1 MDNINIVDAALAQD
15 KEAFMQAFNAA
26 ITNKVSDAL
35 ELKKVEI
42 ASTLITTPE
51 EVATN
56 EVETTT
62 TEVDGTESNDT
73 VSAATN

>member
-1 MDNINIVDAALAQD
+1 MDNINIVDAAIAQD
-15 KEAFMQAFNAA
+15 KDAFMQAFNAA
-26 ITNKVSDAL
+26 IANKVSDAL

-56 EVETTT
+56 EVEPTT
-62 TEVDGTESNDT
+62 TEIDGTESDSSVSND
-73 VSAATN
+73 A

>member
-62 TEVDGTESNDT
+62 TEVDGTESNGS
-73 VSAATN
+73 VSDEA

>member
-1 MDNINIVDAALAQD
+1 MDHINIVDAALAQD
-15 KEAFMQAFNAA
+15 KDAFMQAFNAA

-35 ELKKVEI
+35 DLKKVEI

-56 EVETTT
+56 EVDTTT
-62 TEVDGTESNDT
+62 TEVDGTESNSS
-73 VSAATN
+73 VSNEA

>member
-15 KEAFMQAFNAA
+15 KDAFMQAFNAA

-35 ELKKVEI
+35 DLKKVEI

-56 EVETTT
+56 EVETAT
-62 TEVDGTESNDT
+62 TEVDGTESNSS
-73 VSAATN
+73 VSDEA

>member
-1 MDNINIVDAALAQD
+1 MDHINIVDAAVAQD

-26 ITNKVSDAL
+26 INNKVSDAL

-62 TEVDGTESNDT
+62 TEVDGTESDSS
-73 VSAATN
+73 VSNEA

>member
-1 MDNINIVDAALAQD
+1 MDHINIVDAAVAQD

-26 ITNKVSDAL
+26 INNKVSDAL
-35 ELKKVEI
+35 ELKKVEV
-42 ASTLITTPE
+42 ASSLITTPQ

-62 TEVDGTESNDT
+62 TEVDGTESDSS
-73 VSAATN
+73 VSNEA

>member
-1 MDNINIVDAALAQD
+1 MDNINIVDAAIAQD
-15 KEAFMQAFNAA
+15 KDAFMQAFNAA
-26 ITNKVSDAL
+26 ISNKVSDAL

-56 EVETTT
+56 EVEPTT
-62 TEVDGTESNDT
+62 TEIDGTESDSSVSND
-73 VSAATN
+73 A